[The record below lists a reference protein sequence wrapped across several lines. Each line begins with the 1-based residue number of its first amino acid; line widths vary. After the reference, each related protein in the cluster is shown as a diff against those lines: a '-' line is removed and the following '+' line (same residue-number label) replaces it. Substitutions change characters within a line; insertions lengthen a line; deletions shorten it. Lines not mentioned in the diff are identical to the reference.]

1 MFRRVHEPKPSASG
15 TGNLLYRS
23 ILGGIGAVSRL
34 SGIHHPTIF
43 CFHSVRARGA
53 AGFQSELSVSE
64 DFLEGLILSLR
75 KLAIPI
81 LPLGEA
87 VERIR
92 NADLRPFVVLTFDD
106 GYVDNYTTLYPLM
119 ARFEV
124 PFTIFV
130 TTGLVDRTT
139 RMWWDALERLTD
151 GGATWPADTGDVAP
165 QTAAGGLNDLGARLK
180 RETVPNRA
188 QILAELIEAN
198 PAIGHEQEGGAT
210 LSWSMLREMRDS
222 GLLTVGSHTVNHPML
237 GGLDVDGVQ
246 TELSAS
252 RARLEEMLDCPIDYL
267 AYPFGQQWEIGPH
280 SASAAER
287 AGYKAAF
294 TTEARSPEAA
304 DADRAFL
311 LPRILLSSKAVHPDI
326 ALAYMSGV
334 PARLNRMAGRR

>member
-1 MFRRVHEPKPSASG
+1 MFRRAHEPKPSASG

-43 CFHSVRARGA
+43 CFHSVRARGT
-53 AGFQSELSVSE
+53 AGFQSELSVCES
-64 DFLEGLILSLR
+64 FLEGLIVSLR

-92 NADLRPFVVLTFDD
+92 TADLRPFVVLTFDD
-106 GYVDNYTTLYPLM
+106 GYIDNYTTLYPLM
-119 ARFEV
+119 ARFDV

-139 RMWWDALERLTD
+139 RMWWDALERLAD
-151 GGATWPADTGDVAP
+151 GGATWPAASGEAGRAT
-165 QTAAGGLNDLGARLK
+165 AGGLGDLGARLK

-188 QILAELIEAN
+188 QILAALIEAH
-198 PAIGHEQEGGAT
+198 PAIGHEPEGGAT
-210 LSWSMLREMRDS
+210 LSWPMLREMQDS

-237 GGLDVDGVQ
+237 GGLDADGVQ
-246 TELSAS
+246 AELSAS
-252 RARLEEMLDCPIDYL
+252 RARLEEMLDAPVDYL

-280 SASAAER
+280 SAPAAER

-294 TTEARSPEAA
+294 TTDARSPEAA
-304 DADRAFL
+304 DAERLFV